1 MIVVDTSV
9 WILAIRNVDRPST
22 RRLWEEADRASI
34 LLCDIVMFEVLRGAR
49 DDLHARRL
57 QKYLSS
63 FPRGETMAGEL
74 PIRAARNYRHLRS
87 VGITSRSLADVIIAT
102 FCIEGGHDLLHD
114 DRDFVP
120 MAEHLGLRLL

>member
-9 WILAIRNVDRPST
+9 WISAIRNVDRPTT

-57 QKYLSS
+57 QEYLSS

-74 PIRAARNYRHLRS
+74 PIRAARNYRH
-87 VGITSRSLADVIIAT
+87 
-102 FCIEGGHDLLHD
+102 
-114 DRDFVP
+114 
-120 MAEHLGLRLL
+120 